1 MQTSHHRTS
10 KSYDID
16 HSKKSGLIYEAIGF
30 NQLTSSKIQKA
41 SSALPN
47 QRFKSEL
54 SYRPPLQIPKT
65 VFSGQKQNYLH
76 NTLWYREIFVIKDGI
91 SSKQELFEGFKHK
104 FCCFGNIRKNQK
116 EELNYFFE
124 TCNKKWKP
132 KNKIISLFTIDG
144 KILKSL
150 AEIDPQTKI
159 AVAGS
164 DFRFIGF
171 HTLQLTKKEILEMI
185 EESFIIKDSETFIT
199 SPRKK
204 GVIYKDNS
212 NAQIKSFLLNL
223 RKKS

>member
-76 NTLWYREIFVIKDGI
+76 NTL
-91 SSKQELFEGFKHK
+91 
-104 FCCFGNIRKNQK
+104 
-116 EELNYFFE
+116 
-124 TCNKKWKP
+124 
-132 KNKIISLFTIDG
+132 
-144 KILKSL
+144 
-150 AEIDPQTKI
+150 
-159 AVAGS
+159 
-164 DFRFIGF
+164 
-171 HTLQLTKKEILEMI
+171 
-185 EESFIIKDSETFIT
+185 
-199 SPRKK
+199 
-204 GVIYKDNS
+204 
-212 NAQIKSFLLNL
+212 
-223 RKKS
+223 